1 MLQRSPTGRFIIIF
15 LALCVALAG
24 SAEGKKRK
32 PFYYEHTVEKGD
44 NLYSIARKYGVSMK
58 RVKKWNK
65 RAFRKGRRLKPGK
78 KLKIYSKVP
87 IRVKRK
93 AYYIVKKGDSLKRI
107 ARKLGVS
114 LKELRKINR
123 VKGRLIKP
131 GQRLAYLVAAP
142 EKLSE
147 SVGSA
152 SSGKLING
160 EKLPT
165 GPGYTYGRRPHI
177 YGTNETIT
185 LLIECMGRFRRK
197 HPKAPNVVVGNLSR
211 RKGGHLDPHKSHQSG
226 RDFDMGYMHKKK
238 FQPINSMLSTT
249 KKNMDPRLTWDL
261 IWTFLETGRV
271 KYIFIDYK
279 IQKVLY
285 EHCKKRNFT
294 KRYLKKTF
302 QYPRGKGADAEIK
315 HVKSHHHHFHLR
327 FFCPKGDKR
336 CVD

>member
-1 MLQRSPTGRFIIIF
+1 MLQFPPTSRLLVVL
-15 LALCVALAG
+15 LAFSLAAAG
-24 SAEGKKRK
+24 TAEGKKRK
-32 PFYYEHTVEKGD
+32 PFYYEYTVEKGD
-44 NLYSIARKYGVSMK
+44 NVYTIARKYGVSME
-58 RVKKWNK
+58 RIKKWNR
-65 RAFRKGRRLKPGK
+65 RAFRKGRRLKAGK

-93 AYYIVKKGDSLKRI
+93 AYYVVKKGDILKRI
-107 ARKLGVS
+107 ARKLKIKLS
-114 LKELRKINR
+114 ELRKINGI
-123 VKGRLIKP
+123 KGRLIKP
-131 GQRLAYLVAAP
+131 DQRLAYLVAAP

-147 SVGSA
+147 SVGSP

-185 LLIECMGRFRRK
+185 LLIECVGKFRRK
-197 HPKAPNVVVGNLSR
+197 HPKAPTVIVGNLSR

-238 FQPINSMLSTT
+238 FQPVNSMIGTNQ
-249 KKNMDPRLTWDL
+249 KNMAPRLTWDL
-261 IWTFLETGRV
+261 MWSFLDTGRV
-271 KYIFIDYK
+271 KNIFVDYDV
-279 IQKVLY
+279 QKVLY
-285 EHCKKRNFT
+285 EHLKKRNFT

-302 QYPRGKGADAEIK
+302 QYPRGKGAEAVIK
-315 HVKSHHHHFHLR
+315 HVKGHHHHMHVR